1 MLLRDLLVDRY
12 SVLRNLKDRTVL
24 LFGQSLDRLADF
36 LGREPELSDLDD
48 LTISKFLRWRA
59 ATPHRGRL
67 PSPASVAKDKAHIAS
82 LWNFAA
88 RKRLA
93 PDLLFPDLPRL
104 KVPKKAPRGYT
115 VQEVS
120 ALVRQ
125 AKRRKGHIGSVPAP
139 AFWVSLVEAAWYTGE
154 RIGGLLGIRWS
165 EVDFDHCT
173 LTFLGGTRKGGTDTI
188 SRQITPQ
195 LAAMLKARQGKPDEF
210 VWPWLQHRT
219 ENAIFNSM
227 RLMALQAGVKPRGF
241 HAIRKASGSYVKA
254 AGGDATEH
262 LGHANP
268 RTTRDHYLDPTI
280 TGQQSALDYLPPLDL
295 DEDGPQSPA
304 A

>member
-1 MLLRDLLVDRY
+1 MLLRELLIERY
-12 SVLRNLKDRTVL
+12 AVLRNLKDRSVI
-24 LFGQSLDRLADF
+24 LFALSVDRLRDF
-36 LGREPELSDLDD
+36 LGREPELTDLDD

-59 ATPHRGRL
+59 VTPHKGRIC
-67 PSPASVAKDKAHIAS
+67 SPASVQKDKAHLAS

-88 RKRLA
+88 RKRLL
-93 PDLLFPDLPRL
+93 PDMQFPDLPRL
-104 KVPKKAPRGYT
+104 KVPKQPPKAYT

-120 ALVRQ
+120 AIVQQ
-125 AKRRKGHIGSVPAP
+125 AKRRVGHVGPVPAP
-139 AFWVSLVEAAWYTGE
+139 AFWVSLIEAAWYTGE

-173 LTFLGGTRKGGTDTI
+173 LTFLGGTRKGGTETI
-188 SRQITPQ
+188 TRAITPQ
-195 LAAMLKARQGKPDEF
+195 LAEQLRKRQGQPDEL
-210 VWPWLQHRT
+210 VWPWLEHRT
-219 ENAIFNSM
+219 ANSIFTSM
-227 RLMALQAGVKPRGF
+227 RELVRQAGVKPRGF

-295 DEDGPQSPA
+295 GDDPPQKPA